1 MLGKNIL
8 ILNGKTRDQYNRG
21 KWTSITPKVLSY
33 TNQRYTHTHTHTHT
47 ISTYFGESVS
57 PGGVE
62 PYLVFR
68 VRERG

>member
-21 KWTSITPKVLSY
+21 KWTSITPKALSY
-33 TNQRYTHTHTHTHT
+33 TNQRYTHTHTHTQYQL
-47 ISTYFGESVS
+47 IFGNRSLR
-57 PGGVE
+57 VE
-62 PYLVFR
+62 AYLVFR